1 MEQKFK
7 MKKAV
12 VIILLIF
19 LLIGCKSVEYITPS
33 LPEFSPVI
41 PERPELLEIPKESEI
56 PKEAN
61 INLVLLMGYA
71 ESLENV
77 IESWERFYNELTN
90 LYQTK

>member
-33 LPEFSPVI
+33 LPEFSPFI
-41 PERPELLEIPKESEI
+41 PERPELLEIPKESGI
-56 PKEAN
+56 PKEVN

-77 IESWERFYNELTN
+77 IESWEQFYNELTN

>member
-1 MEQKFK
+1 

-12 VIILLIF
+12 VIILVIF

-33 LPEFSPVI
+33 LPEFAPVV
-41 PERPELLEIPKESEI
+41 PDRPELLEIPEGTETL
-56 PKEAN
+56 KEAN
-61 INLVLLMGYA
+61 INLVLLVGYA

-77 IESWERFYNELTN
+77 IDSWERFYSELKN

>member
-41 PERPELLEIPKESEI
+41 PERPELLETPKESEI

-61 INLVLLMGYA
+61 INLVLLLGYA

-77 IESWERFYNELTN
+77 IESWEQFYNELTN